1 MSLVTCHS
9 SLVTQ
14 LAQHVR
20 TAHADADL
28 GFQFTVMDTTGAF
41 ENVNLGLAD
50 VAGNVPVTDSTVF
63 MSYSMSKVITAI
75 SALQLAQ
82 EGLLDLDADAH
93 QYIPWLPYAQ
103 PISTRQL
110 LAHTAGIPNAIPLR
124 WVHLPDAHG
133 TFKEDSAL
141 RAVLADNADLTS
153 TPGTRYRY
161 SNIDYW
167 IVGAIIEHIT
177 GRSYEAV
184 VRDKIFRPLG
194 LTHTGF
200 LIPSTLPLAKGY
212 LRRWTWMNLFKW
224 LVTDSE
230 YWGEYEDGKL
240 NIVPHYVNGPAY
252 GGLYSTSHDLARICA
267 DLLRTNSI
275 LLNAASRATLFTAAT
290 LADGSTAEMTPGL
303 HIVPHPSLRIFMK
316 EGGGAGFHNE
326 LRLYPDLGIVAV
338 LQTNDATFDVKKV
351 YEELEERSMIEDRE

>member
-1 MSLVTCHS
+1 
-9 SLVTQ
+9 
-14 LAQHVR
+14 VR
-20 TAHADADL
+20 TAYVDTDL
-28 GFQFTVMDTTGAF
+28 GLQFTVMDTTGAF

-50 VAGNVPVTDSTVF
+50 VAAQTPVTDTTVF
-63 MSYSMSKVITAI
+63 MSYSMTKVVTAI
-75 SALQLAQ
+75 AALQLAQ
-82 EGLLDLDADAH
+82 DGSLDLDADVH
-93 QYIPWLPYAQ
+93 RYLPWLPYSQ
-103 PISTRQL
+103 PITTRQL
-110 LAHTAGIPNAIPLR
+110 LQHTAGIPNAIPLR
-124 WVHLPDAHG
+124 WVHLPVAHG

-153 TPGTRYRY
+153 KPGTRYRY

-177 GRSYEAV
+177 GVAFERTV
-184 VRDKIFRPLG
+184 TDKIFRPLG
-194 LTHTGF
+194 LSHSRF
-200 LIPSTLPLAKGY
+200 HIPATLPLAKGY

-252 GGLYSTSHDLARICA
+252 GGLYSTSHDLAQICA
-267 DLLRTNSI
+267 DLLRSNSI
-275 LLNAASRATLFTAAT
+275 LLNAASRATLFTPAI
-290 LADGSTAEMTPGL
+290 LADGTSVDMTPGL

-338 LQTNDATFDVKKV
+338 LHTNDATFDVKAV
-351 YEELEERSMIEDRE
+351 FEELEKKAIVKDEE